1 MMTFKR
7 IARYVLVLGCVALFG
22 AVPYTA
28 AQTDSDANLDYDNV
42 MSGRLDHQR
51 PRDVYYFEG
60 QRGEVLAIDLE
71 VTAGDLDPVLMVI
84 NNSGE
89 VLFSQ
94 DDKGG
99 DRVPS
104 ISRLTLPHSDRYYVI
119 VGRFGYSLGSTTGTY
134 TLNISRV
141 GVSSASGSQLRYG
154 DQIINRINNMQ
165 PQLYYSF
172 EAQRGDIVDI
182 RMRRVSGDLDP
193 YLQVVDNKTFV
204 IADNDDML
212 GALNPTDAGID
223 NLLIEADGRYVIIA
237 SRYGQA
243 AGTSSGNFVLSL
255 QLAENSGLGN
265 TPQAATLIQ
274 LGDMVEDEI
283 TAQHPVKYYRFEA
296 RANDLITLTMT
307 RLTGGLDSHL
317 ALANAGL
324 VELAENDDMEGSQN
338 SRIAQFLIPADGV
351 YYVIASRFDRE
362 AGLTLGRF
370 RLQLEHLGNAFD
382 AVPEEVSR
390 INYGITVTGHID
402 NDNPQVLYAFR
413 GEAGDTITTTMNR
426 ADGDLNPVVSI
437 LSADFT
443 PLVTDDDSGGGQNA
457 RIGRF
462 TIPASGTYYLSASR
476 YGEAG
481 GNGITSGSFIL
492 VLAQRFD

>member
-1 MMTFKR
+1 MWR
-7 IARYVLVLGCVALFG
+7 VALMLWG
-22 AVPYTA
+22 LTLLTGPLVTL
-28 AQTDSDANLDYDNV
+28 AQEDSDSNLNYDNV
-42 MSGRLDHQR
+42 MTGRLDNQR
-51 PRDVYYFEG
+51 PRDVYYFDG

-71 VTAGDLDPVLMVI
+71 VTSGDLDPVIMVL
-84 NNSGE
+84 NNSGQ
-89 VLFSQ
+89 VLVQQ

-104 ISRLTLPHSDRYYVI
+104 ISRLTLPHSDRYYVV
-119 VGRFGYSLGSTTGTY
+119 VGRFGYSLGSTAGAY
-134 TLNISRV
+134 SLKISRV

-193 YLQVVDNKTFV
+193 YLQVVDDKAFV
-204 IADNDDML
+204 IADNDDLL
-212 GALNPTDAGID
+212 GALNPTDAGIES
-223 NLLIEADGRYVIIA
+223 LMITQDGRYVIIA

-255 QLAENSGLGN
+255 QLADNSGLGN
-265 TPQAATLIQ
+265 TAQAAIPIQ
-274 LGDMVEDEI
+274 LGETLDDEI
-283 TAQHPVKYYRFEA
+283 TAQHPIRYYRFEA
-296 RANDLITLTMT
+296 RANDLISIHMT
-307 RLTGGLDSHL
+307 RLTGGLDSFVV
-317 ALANAGL
+317 LANAGL
-324 VELAENDDMEGSQN
+324 VELVSNDDMEGSQN
-338 SRIAQFLIPADGV
+338 SRISEYRIPEDGT
-351 YYVIASRFDRE
+351 YYIIATRFDRE
-362 AGLTLGRF
+362 AGLSLGRF
-370 RLQLEHLGNAFD
+370 RLQLEYHGNAFD

-402 NDNPQVLYAFR
+402 DNNPQVLYAFR

-437 LSADFT
+437 LDGNFT
-443 PLVTDDDSGGGQNA
+443 PLISDDDSGGGQNA
-457 RIGRF
+457 RIARF
-462 TIPASGTYYLSASR
+462 TIPQSGTYYLSASR
-476 YGEAG
+476 QGEAEG
-481 GNGITSGSFIL
+481 RGITQGSFIL

>member
-1 MMTFKR
+1 MTSKR
-7 IARYVLVLGCVALFG
+7 LGLYGLLCWVILLWPSLAVL
-22 AVPYTA
+22 
-28 AQTDSDANLDYDNV
+28 AQEDSDSNLDYDNV
-42 MSGRLDHQR
+42 MSGRLDNQR
-51 PRDVYYFEG
+51 PRDVYYFDG

-71 VTAGDLDPVLMVI
+71 VTSGDLDPVLMVI

-89 VLFSQ
+89 VLVSQ

-119 VGRFGYSLGSTTGTY
+119 VGRFGYSLGSTTGAY

-193 YLQVVDNKTFV
+193 YLQVVDNRTFV

-212 GALNPTDAGID
+212 GSANPTDAGIE
-223 NLLIEADGRYVIIA
+223 NLVIEADGRYVIIA

-255 QLAENSGLGN
+255 ELADNSGLGN
-265 TPQAATLIQ
+265 TPQAAIPIQPGDTL
-274 LGDMVEDEI
+274 DDEI
-283 TAQHPVKYYRFEA
+283 TAQNPVKYYRFEA
-296 RANDLITLTMT
+296 RANDLISIHMT
-307 RLTGGLDSHL
+307 RLTGGLDSFV

-324 VELAENDDMEGSQN
+324 VELIDNDDMEGSQN
-338 SRIAQFLIPADGV
+338 SRISQYLIPADGV
-351 YYVIASRFDRE
+351 YYIIASRFDRE
-362 AGLTLGRF
+362 AGLSLGRF
-370 RLQLEHLGNAFD
+370 RLQLEYLGNAFD
-382 AVPEEVSR
+382 SVPEEVSR

-402 NDNPQVLYAFR
+402 DENPQILYAFR

-437 LSADFT
+437 LNANFA
-443 PLVTDDDSGGGQNA
+443 PLISDDDSGGGQNA
-457 RIGRF
+457 RIARF
-462 TIPASGTYYLSASR
+462 TIPESGTYYLSASR
-476 YGEAG
+476 EGETEG
-481 GNGITSGSFIL
+481 RGITRGSFIL